1 MKLYHTLYHTRKY
14 IVTVTRDNGVV
25 DVCIYDKTGAE
36 FVTLAEQTC
45 FEVSDLQ
52 ALKITREKF
61 NL

>member
-14 IVTVTRDNGVV
+14 IVTITRDSEVV
-25 DVCIYDKTGAE
+25 DICIYDKTGTE
-36 FVTLAEQTC
+36 FVILAEHTC